1 VTRKP
6 NPNRESRDKWIRHF
20 ASCEY
25 CKATKD
31 GVCDEGRPLLAAAL
45 VEMGEEKK

>member
-1 VTRKP
+1 MTPAEREARKQ
-6 NPNRESRDKWIRHF
+6 RDAWIQHF
-20 ASCEY
+20 ARCEF

-45 VEMGEEKK
+45 VEMGDGRK